1 PFPANSTPDAA
12 SRKPGDLTSDAYGS
26 DRTGGIIVAAER
38 PPGDGGTLWAATSFG
53 RLFISKNAD
62 AAGPD
67 VTFVRIDTAAMPNR
81 FVTRLVPDRTDVNAA
96 FISYSGFNAL
106 T

>member
-26 DRTGGIIVAAER
+26 DRLGGIVVAAER
-38 PPGDGGTLWAATSFG
+38 PAGDAGTLWAATSFG

-67 VTFVRIDTAAMPNR
+67 VTFVRIDTPSTPNR
-81 FVTRLVPDRTDVNAA
+81 FVTRIVADRGDPNVAYVA
-96 FISYSGFNAL
+96 YSGFNAL
-106 T
+106 